1 MSKAD
6 IPARPIRA
14 KASVVPMV
22 AVASTIAK
30 GDPPEWLVL
39 ALANFQDFVG
49 GEITS
54 EEDRRYTQIT
64 EQMHDAAGKLILW
77 LPAFMHMP
85 TVIKPPDEVH
95 TALEVLPKIK
105 EYLARAMN
113 QPPRKGGPRPNIERQ
128 VCAAIVVEA
137 WTLIR
142 MCCQRRFKSDPL

>member
-6 IPARPIRA
+6 IPTRPIRA

-30 GDPPEWLVL
+30 GDPPECLVL

-77 LPAFMHMP
+77 LPAFMQMP

-142 MCCQRRFKSDPL
+142 MCKLRAPNI

>member
-1 MSKAD
+1 MSKID
-6 IPARPIRA
+6 ITARPITA
-14 KASVVPMV
+14 GKANTVAMAVV
-22 AVASTIAK
+22 AHTIAK

-39 ALANFQDFVG
+39 ALANFQDLVG

-54 EEDRRYTQIT
+54 EEDRRYGQIT
-64 EQMHDAAGKLILW
+64 EQIHDATGKLITW

-85 TVIKPPDEVH
+85 SVIKPPDEVH
-95 TALEVLPKIK
+95 IALEVLPKIK
-105 EYLARAMN
+105 AYLARAMN

-142 MCCQRRFKSDPL
+142 MCKLRAPNI